1 MIAKVIIFFL
11 IFSNSVLSF
20 AQHFEGNELVFPERR
35 IAAFVY
41 KGANEDIIRSTL
53 PRITSREGNQPGS
66 WVYEWSR
73 LGAFYN
79 SQGEGFFKN
88 GQLDMARDS
97 FLVSSNYYAMA
108 WFPTNSSDEEKVSYY
123 EHLRTY
129 LRAGEF
135 FDVPLEV
142 VNVPYRDD
150 YVPIYLHSPVGVD
163 NPPLILYT
171 QGADQFKANAYPTV
185 MDLVAKG
192 FAVGTFDLLGT
203 GENEKWLISPSGDD
217 LHVSILDYFIKTN
230 RYDNSRISFVGFS
243 LGGYYAAKLAT
254 RNDPRINSIVSFCPV
269 IHSFAAQSIDEI
281 SQSLSSPEGA
291 AMINLLR
298 RAGAKNPSDPEEAS
312 KILSSL
318 SLLNQGLVGQGESI
332 LTRLLV
338 ANGTRDP
345 LGPLS
350 DMNLLYNSAKNADL
364 WLLGEGEHCAVEYLP
379 VAAPQIAD
387 WILSQ

>member
-1 MIAKVIIFFL
+1 MKARFVVLSL
-11 IFSNSVLSF
+11 IFLNSVLSF
-20 AQHFEGNELVFPERR
+20 AQHFEGDELIFPERR
-35 IAAFVY
+35 IMAFVY
-41 KGANEDIIRSTL
+41 KGADEDIVRSTL

-66 WVYEWSR
+66 WVYEWSS
-73 LGAFYN
+73 LGSFYD
-79 SQGEGFFKN
+79 SQGEEFFRN
-88 GQLDMARDS
+88 GHLDEARDS
-97 FLVSSNYYAMA
+97 FLISSNYYAMA
-108 WFPTNSSDEEKVSYY
+108 WFPTNSSHEEKKAYQ

-129 LRAGEF
+129 LRAGEL

-142 VNVPYRDD
+142 VNVPYRGDL
-150 YVPIYLHSPVGVD
+150 VPVYLHSPVGID

-185 MDLVAKG
+185 IDLVAKG

-217 LHVSILDYFIKTN
+217 LHLSILDYFIKTN

-269 IHSFAAQSIDEI
+269 VHSFAAQNIERI
-281 SQSLSSPEGA
+281 SQNLRSPEGA

-312 KILSSL
+312 RILSSL
-318 SLLNQGLVGQGESI
+318 SLFNQGLVGQGKNI

-345 LGPLS
+345 LGPVS
-350 DMNLLYNSAKNADL
+350 DMYLLYNSAKNADL

-379 VAAPQIAD
+379 VSTPQIAD
-387 WILSQ
+387 WILLQ